1 MRLIVVRV
9 TTVVLK
15 PGPPARTAHA
25 FVYET
30 LKRAILG
37 GDLPLGYRLVQADIA
52 AQLKVSITPVREAL
66 RDLAGEGLIRI
77 DPHKG
82 AMIRELDMSEVREIY
97 ELRRMLE
104 PVSIRQAVE
113 RVTDEEVDRAARL
126 QELMQDEP
134 DPGEWVE
141 LNRRFHAVLSDAA
154 GSPRLCAILK
164 GLRDGAAV
172 YVGLSLRGQERA
184 RREEADRDHR
194 ELVTAFRRRHAEDAV
209 RIVLRHLDSTMT
221 AIEHLA

>member
-1 MRLIVVRV
+1 M
-9 TTVVLK
+9 TSVVLK

-30 LKRAILG
+30 LRRAILG

-77 DPHKG
+77 DAHKG
-82 AMIRELDMSEVREIY
+82 AMLREPDLAEVREIY

-104 PVSIRQAVE
+104 PVSIRKAVE
-113 RVTDEEVDRAARL
+113 RITDEEIDRADRL
-126 QELMQDEP
+126 RELMEAELDR
-134 DPGEWVE
+134 GEWVE
-141 LNRRFHAVLSDAA
+141 LNRQFHAVFSDAA
-154 GSPRLCAILK
+154 GSPRLRAILK

-172 YVGLSLRGQERA
+172 YVGLSLRGQERT
-184 RREEADRDHR
+184 RRDEADRDHR
-194 ELVTAFRRRHAEDAV
+194 DLVTAFRRRHAEEAV
-209 RIVLRHLDSTMT
+209 KIVLRHLDATM
-221 AIEHLA
+221 LALERLA

>member
-1 MRLIVVRV
+1 M

-30 LKRAILG
+30 LRRAILG

-66 RDLAGEGLIRI
+66 RDLAGAGLVRI
-77 DPHKG
+77 DAHKG
-82 AMIRELDMSEVREIY
+82 AIIRELDLSEVREIY

-104 PVSIRQAVE
+104 PVSIRKAVE
-113 RVTDEEVDRAARL
+113 RITDEELDRAARL
-126 QELMQDEP
+126 RELMAAER
-134 DPGEWVE
+134 DPGQWVE
-141 LNRRFHAVLSDAA
+141 LNRQFHAVFSDAA
-154 GSPRLCAILK
+154 RSPRLCAILT

-194 ELVTAFRRRHAEDAV
+194 ELLAAFRERRAEAAV
-209 RIVLRHLDSTMT
+209 EIAIRHLNSTMT
-221 AIEHLA
+221 AIEQLTRT

>member
-1 MRLIVVRV
+1 MPSDHGGGARHIVAIV

-30 LKRAILG
+30 LRRAILG

-77 DPHKG
+77 DAHKG
-82 AMIRELDMSEVREIY
+82 AMLREFDLSEVREIH

-104 PVSIRQAVE
+104 PVSIRKAVE
-113 RVTDEEVDRAARL
+113 RITDD
-126 QELMQDEP
+126 EL

-141 LNRRFHAVLSDAA
+141 LNRRFHAVFGDAA

-184 RREEADRDHR
+184 RRAEADRDHR
-194 ELVTAFRRRHAEDAV
+194 ELVTAFRRRRAEEAV
-209 RIVLRHLDSTMT
+209 EIVLRHLDATM
-221 AIEHLA
+221 AALERLA

>member
-1 MRLIVVRV
+1 M

-30 LKRAILG
+30 LRRAILG

-77 DPHKG
+77 DAHKG
-82 AMIRELDMSEVREIY
+82 AMLREFDLSEVREIY

-104 PVSIRQAVE
+104 PVSIRKAVE
-113 RVTDEEVDRAARL
+113 RITDDEIDRAEGLRRRMRD
-126 QELMQDEP
+126 EL

-141 LNRRFHAVLSDAA
+141 LNRRFHAVFGDAA
-154 GSPRLCAILK
+154 ARPGCA
-164 GLRDGAAV
+164 R
-172 YVGLSLRGQERA
+172 SSRA
-184 RREEADRDHR
+184 CATAPPSTWACPCAGRSGRAGRRP
-194 ELVTAFRRRHAEDAV
+194 TA
-209 RIVLRHLDSTMT
+209 TT
-221 AIEHLA
+221 ASW

>member
-1 MRLIVVRV
+1 M

-30 LKRAILG
+30 LRRAILG
-37 GDLPLGYRLVQADIA
+37 GDLPLGYRLVQADVA

-77 DPHKG
+77 DAHKG
-82 AMIRELDMSEVREIY
+82 AMIRELDMAEVREIY

-104 PVSIRQAVE
+104 PVSIRKAVE
-113 RVTDEEVDRAARL
+113 RITDDELDRAAAL
-126 QELMQDEP
+126 LELMEEER
-134 DPGEWVE
+134 DPGQWVE
-141 LNRRFHAVLSDAA
+141 LNRQFHAVFGDAA
-154 GSPRLCAILK
+154 RSPRLCAILK

-184 RREEADRDHR
+184 RREQADRDHR
-194 ELVTAFRRRHAEDAV
+194 ELLAAFRQRRAEAAV
-209 RIVLRHLDSTMT
+209 EIVLRHLDATMA
-221 AIEHLA
+221 AIGRLA

>member
-1 MRLIVVRV
+1 MACVSS
-9 TTVVLK
+9 VVLK

-30 LKRAILG
+30 LRRAILG

-77 DPHKG
+77 DAHKG
-82 AMIRELDMSEVREIY
+82 AMLRELDLSEVREIY

-104 PVSIRQAVE
+104 PVSIRKAVE
-113 RVTDEEVDRAARL
+113 RITDEEIDRADRL
-126 QELMQDEP
+126 REAMEAERGR
-134 DPGEWVE
+134 GEWVE
-141 LNRRFHAVLSDAA
+141 LNRRFHAVFSDAA

-184 RREEADRDHR
+184 RRDEADRDHR
-194 ELVTAFRRRHAEDAV
+194 ELVTAFRLRRAEEAV
-209 RIVLRHLDSTMT
+209 EIVLRHLDATM
-221 AIEHLA
+221 AALERLA